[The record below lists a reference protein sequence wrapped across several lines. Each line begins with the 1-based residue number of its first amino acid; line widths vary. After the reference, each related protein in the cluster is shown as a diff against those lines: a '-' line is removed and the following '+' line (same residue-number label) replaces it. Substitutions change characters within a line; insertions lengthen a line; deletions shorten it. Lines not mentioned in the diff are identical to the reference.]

1 MSDHEITVKWD
12 SEYGTCGFMRQM
24 ESKYSKHDICPQ
36 MDIIVLTDESSEG
49 GSSDENGVIQ
59 FEPIQNNP
67 LQILFLFIVNALSNQ
82 KTFDYHQA
90 LVPIILQVRD
100 LRTRI
105 SRNRFLRNHF
115 SESQI
120 FWKIIFSVSR
130 FFREIIF
137 SGNCFFDESKFF
149 GR

>member
-105 SRNRFLRNHF
+105 SRNHF
-115 SESQI
+115 FAKS
-120 FWKIIFSVSR
+120 
-130 FFREIIF
+130 FFCEIIF
-137 SGNCFFDESKFF
+137 RKVKFF
-149 GR
+149 GKSFFR